1 VGLAHTGSAAA
12 NKRKPTI
19 DYPRIETGSDT
30 MLRFVGGEKSWR
42 LPPLNI
48 IQAYLT

>member
-1 VGLAHTGSAAA
+1 VGLAHTGSAAT

-30 MLRFVGGEKSWR
+30 MLRIVEVEKDGGCCLSILFK
-42 LPPLNI
+42 LI
-48 IQAYLT
+48 

>member
-1 VGLAHTGSAAA
+1 MGSAAA

-19 DYPRIETGSDT
+19 DYPRIETGFDT
-30 MLRFVGGEKSWR
+30 MLRFVGGGKRWR

-48 IQAYLT
+48 I

>member
-19 DYPRIETGSDT
+19 DYPRIETGFDT
-30 MLRFVGGEKSWR
+30 MLKFCRRGKQDGGYFLSILFK
-42 LPPLNI
+42 LI
-48 IQAYLT
+48 